1 MSLRYLYNK
10 LNDMSSLEQEC
21 YIKNTF
27 KQFDIKPKFDID
39 NLFTDKA
46 GKQAKNKN
54 PLGYLVM
61 HLSYYQIQHLVPEY
75 FRDLCCGFTFGSK
88 DDKIL
93 SIIDRAM
100 NLVELEINEELYRDI
115 DVDQSDVLSVF
126 EFGVGK
132 YSPYS
137 FLKLD
142 PYELIPALF
151 RHLYKHYY
159 ISTTDEET
167 GLPHMAHAFCNLRM
181 IEMIVKRR

>member
-21 YIKNTF
+21 YIKNIF
-27 KQFDIKPKFDID
+27 KQFDIKPKFDAD
-39 NLFTDKA
+39 KLFVNQS
-46 GKQAKNKN
+46 GKQSSGKN

-61 HLSYYQIQHLVPEY
+61 HLDYNQLQSLVPEY
-75 FRDLCCGFTFGSK
+75 FVDLCEGFTFGSK
-88 DDKIL
+88 DDCIMNTVDK
-93 SIIDRAM
+93 AM
-100 NLVELEINEELYRDI
+100 NLIELGTIDSLYYNLKY
-115 DVDQSDVLSVF
+115 DQSDVLSVF

-137 FLKLD
+137 FLNLN
-142 PYELIPALF
+142 PYELVPALF

-159 ISTTDEET
+159 ISTVDEET

>member
-21 YIKNTF
+21 YIKNIF
-27 KQFDIKPKFDID
+27 KQFDITPKFDLD
-39 NLFTDKA
+39 KLFINQS
-46 GKQAKNKN
+46 GKQSSGKN

-61 HLSYYQIQHLVPEY
+61 HLDYNQLQSLIPEY
-75 FRDLCCGFTFGSK
+75 FVDLCEGFTFGSK
-88 DDKIL
+88 DDCIMNTVDKAMDLIEL
-93 SIIDRAM
+93 GTIDSLYY
-100 NLVELEINEELYRDI
+100 NLKY
-115 DVDQSDVLSVF
+115 DQSDVLSVF

-137 FLKLD
+137 FLNLD
-142 PYELIPALF
+142 PYELVPALF

-159 ISTTDEET
+159 ISTVDEET

>member
-21 YIKNTF
+21 YIKTIF
-27 KQFDIKPKFDID
+27 KQYNIEPKFDIEK
-39 NLFTDKA
+39 LFVNQA
-46 GKQAKNKN
+46 GKQSKNKN

-61 HLSYYQIQHLVPEY
+61 HLDYFQLQSLVPEY

>member
-21 YIKNTF
+21 YIKNIF
-27 KQFDIKPKFDID
+27 KQLDITPIFNID
-39 NLFTDKA
+39 KLFINQS
-46 GKQAKNKN
+46 GKQASGKN

-61 HLSYYQIQHLVPEY
+61 HLSYYQIQHLVSEY
-75 FRDLCCGFTFGSK
+75 FIDLCGGFTFGSK

-93 SIIDRAM
+93 SIVDRAM
-100 NLVELEINEELYRDI
+100 TLIELGIDNEIYSDI
-115 DVDQSDVLSVF
+115 NTDMSDVLSVY

-142 PYELIPALF
+142 PYELVPALF

-159 ISTTDEET
+159 ISTVDEET
-167 GLPHMAHAFCNLRM
+167 GLPHMAHAYCNMRM

>member
-10 LNDMSSLEQEC
+10 LHRMSSLEQEC
-21 YIKNTF
+21 YIKNIF
-27 KQFDIKPKFDID
+27 KQFDIEPKFSID
-39 NLFTDKA
+39 NLFTNKA
-46 GKQAKNKN
+46 GKQSRNKN

-61 HLSYYQIQHLVPEY
+61 HLTYHQLQSLVPEY
-75 FRDLCCGFTFGSK
+75 YVDLCSGFTFGYK
-88 DDKIL
+88 DDRIMHVVDKSMELIEL
-93 SIIDRAM
+93 GTTDCM
-100 NLVELEINEELYRDI
+100 YENLDY
-115 DVDQSDVLSVF
+115 DQSDILSVF
-126 EFGVGK
+126 QFGVGK

-137 FLKLD
+137 FLKLN

-159 ISTTDEET
+159 ISTVDEET